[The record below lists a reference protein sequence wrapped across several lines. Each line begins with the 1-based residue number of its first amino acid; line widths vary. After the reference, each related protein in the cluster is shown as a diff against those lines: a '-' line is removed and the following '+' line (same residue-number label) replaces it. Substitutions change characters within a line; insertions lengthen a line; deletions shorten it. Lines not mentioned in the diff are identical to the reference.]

1 MSAARFEELLNATSK
16 AMLGYLVRRVQVPE
30 DAADL
35 VAEVF
40 ATAWRRI
47 DDVPAE
53 QEARLWLYGV
63 ARNALANH
71 RRGRT
76 RHDRLADQLRT
87 YLARQPY
94 APEPSAA
101 TDAVRAALDRLSPDD
116 REVLTLTAWEG
127 LTAAEI
133 GTLTGPEPATVRAR
147 LGRARER
154 LRVGSDPAKPCSHP
168 HLPLLDADLHA
179 SDAGQAPSR

>member
-1 MSAARFEELLNATSK
+1 VSAARFEELFNANSK
-16 AMLGYLVRRVQVPE
+16 AMLGYLLRRVQVPE

-47 DDVPAE
+47 DDVPPGE
-53 QEARLWLYGV
+53 EARLWLYGV
-63 ARNALANH
+63 ARNVLANH

-76 RHDRLADQLRT
+76 RRDRLADKLRT
-87 YLARQPY
+87 HLARQPY

-101 TDAVRAALDRLSPDD
+101 TDAVRAALDRLSPED

-127 LTAAEI
+127 LTSAEI
-133 GTLTGPEPATVRAR
+133 GTLIGQEPATVRAR

-154 LRVGSDPAKPCSHP
+154 LRIV
-168 HLPLLDADLHA
+168 LDADLLA